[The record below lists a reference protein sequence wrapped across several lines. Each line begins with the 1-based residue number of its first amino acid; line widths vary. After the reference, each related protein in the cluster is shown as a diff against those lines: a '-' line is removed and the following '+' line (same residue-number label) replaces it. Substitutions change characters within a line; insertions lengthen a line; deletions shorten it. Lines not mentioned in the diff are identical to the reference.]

1 MWPWDLFLFKI
12 NILDNIT
19 LSDLKNMISN
29 ETLIELGDIRIT
41 SNGKIPVDNIS
52 FRDLK
57 KTTLIFLNFL
67 KVYYSWMFIK
77 QYYKLR

>member
-1 MWPWDLFLFKI
+1 MILTLVDLKGTQFKI

-67 KVYYSWMFIK
+67 KVYYS
-77 QYYKLR
+77 

>member
-1 MWPWDLFLFKI
+1 MILTLVDLKGTQFKI

-19 LSDLKNMISN
+19 LHDLKNMISN

-67 KVYYSWMFIK
+67 KVYYS
-77 QYYKLR
+77 